1 MSSVLALWTSVAVAL
16 GGPVKEV
23 RVAPGAN
30 VTEVAVAVDGVVEVD
45 HFTMEAPHRLFV
57 DLIGAR
63 NALDGE
69 TFAIRR
75 GGIVSMTATQFSE
88 DVVRLVLELEESVA
102 YDVFREDGRVTI
114 ALANSGETF
123 QPWTSGAPFDA
134 PAVAMP
140 ASATA
145 QQQAVQEGGRP
156 ISIEFNNTP
165 INDVAFAFADFSG
178 RNIVLGTGVTGFI
191 NAKIDQEPWQDAL
204 DAIVKANGFVMQE
217 GRTGILRIVQG
228 NALQQQEAFE
238 PLVTRTYALN
248 YATAEEIATALEGVV
263 NPGQAGGGG
272 GGGAGGAGGIGQG
285 ARGTVEAVP
294 GTNSVVVTA
303 ILRIHDE
310 VEQTILSLDRRFP
323 SVNIQAKII
332 FVNRTDLNE
341 LGITYDIKD
350 SRGNQLNLLAPG
362 AADTNGDGVIDL
374 ETETVPQGTNVV
386 SLGGNSVAA
395 LGNANTRLPN
405 PSLQLLSSLVIGR
418 HTLINFIEALE
429 QTNLSDIQAEPYQT
443 VLNNQ
448 QARIQVGQSTP
459 LRVLDAGALGA
470 GGGVGGA
477 AVPQAT
483 VDFRETG
490 IILEATPTVTNNG
503 EILLDL
509 SAERSAA
516 QIAESDVGFIFE
528 TQNATSKV
536 LVSDGETV
544 VIGGLTVTEM
554 SEVRSGIPMLMDLP
568 LVGRLFRS
576 TRQQLVQRD
585 LIILVTPT
593 IVRDGAN

>member
-1 MSSVLALWTSVAVAL
+1 MMSSVLALWTSVAVAF

-23 RVAPGAN
+23 RVAPGTNA
-30 VTEVAVAVDGVVEVD
+30 TEVVVAVDGVVEVRD
-45 HFTMEAPHRLFV
+45 FTMEAPHRLFV

-63 NALDGE
+63 NALERE

-75 GGIVSMTATQFSE
+75 GGIVSMTATQYAD
-88 DVVRLVLELEESVA
+88 DVVRLVLELEGDVA
-102 YDVFREDGRVTI
+102 YDVYREDGRVMI
-114 ALANSGETF
+114 ALENPGATF
-123 QPWTSGAPFDA
+123 QPWTSGTP
-134 PAVAMP
+134 
-140 ASATA
+140 ATA
-145 QQQAVQEGGRP
+145 LPTPAPQNAAVQQVAQEAGRP
-156 ISIEFNNTP
+156 FSIEFNNTP
-165 INDVAFAFADFSG
+165 IEDVAFTFSDFSG
-178 RNIVLGTGVTGFI
+178 RDILLGSTVVGLVNARIVE
-191 NAKIDQEPWQDAL
+191 QPWQRAL
-204 DAIVKANGFVMQE
+204 EAIARANGWVVQE
-217 GRTGILRIVQG
+217 DETGIIRIVEG
-228 NALQQQEAFE
+228 SALQQQESFE
-238 PLVTRTYALN
+238 PLITRTYLLN
-248 YATAEEIATALEGVV
+248 YATAEEIAEALQGVV
-263 NPGQAGGGG
+263 SPGQQAGGGG
-272 GGGAGGAGGIGQG
+272 GGGGGGAAQQG
-285 ARGTVEAVP
+285 ARGTAEAVP

-303 ILRIHDE
+303 ISRIHDE
-310 VEQTILSLDRRFP
+310 VRRTIQSLDIRYP

-341 LGITYDIKD
+341 LGITYDLKD
-350 SRGNQLNLLAPG
+350 SRGNQLNLIAPG
-362 AADTNGDGVIDL
+362 AVDANGDGVIDL
-374 ETETVPQGTNVV
+374 SEETVSQGTNVV

-405 PSLQLLSSLVIGR
+405 PSLQLLSSLIIGR

-459 LRVLDAGALGA
+459 LRVLDAGALGGAA
-470 GGGVGGA
+470 GGGGA
-477 AVPQAT
+477 ATPQAT

-503 EILLDL
+503 EIILDL
-509 SAERSAA
+509 LAERSAA
-516 QIAESDVGFIFE
+516 QIAESDVGFIFD
-528 TQNATSKV
+528 TQNARSRV

-576 TRQQLVQRD
+576 TRQQIVQRD